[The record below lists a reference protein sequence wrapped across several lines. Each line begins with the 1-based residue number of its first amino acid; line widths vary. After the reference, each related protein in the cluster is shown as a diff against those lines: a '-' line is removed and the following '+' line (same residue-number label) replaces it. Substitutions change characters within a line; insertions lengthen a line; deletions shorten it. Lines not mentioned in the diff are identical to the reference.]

1 MYKGNFTLRLRHWYK
16 DRKRAL
22 PDFVVIG
29 AQKSGT
35 SFFYNLL
42 TRHPQ
47 VERAATKEVH
57 FFSRHYDLGLSWYK
71 SHFPFPGREGGGS
84 PLTGEATP
92 YYLLHP
98 LAARRAAHTVPQAK
112 LIVLL
117 RNPVDRAYSHYQHQV
132 RMGNE
137 TLQSFEAAV
146 AAEDTRI
153 QGEREKLLEDKSYS
167 SSAYPRFSYLT
178 RGIYVDQL
186 AEWYKFFS
194 ADQILVL
201 GSEEFFNDAQ
211 STLQSVLR
219 FLELDAWEPE
229 ALSPSKRK
237 YQYEQMSPATRRE
250 LEEYF
255 RPHNQRLY
263 NYLGMDFGW

>member
-1 MYKGNFTLRLRHWYK
+1 M
-16 DRKRAL
+16 L
-22 PDFVVIG
+22 PGFVVIG
-29 AQKSGT
+29 AQKCGT

-47 VERAATKEVH
+47 VERATTKEVH
-57 FFSRHYDLGLSWYK
+57 FFSRHYDLGTSWYK
-71 SHFPFPGREGGGS
+71 SHFPFPGGEEGNN

-98 LAARRAAHTVPQAK
+98 LAARRAAKTIPQAK
-112 LIVLL
+112 LIVML

-137 TLQSFEAAV
+137 TLPSFEETI
-146 AAEDTRI
+146 AAEGSRI
-153 QGEREKLLEDKSYS
+153 EGEREKILGDKRYS
-167 SSAYPRFSYLT
+167 SSDYPRFSYLT

-186 AEWYKFFS
+186 VEWYRFF
-194 ADQILVL
+194 DEEQILVL
-201 GSEEFFNDAQ
+201 GSEGFFNDTQ
-211 STLQSVLR
+211 RSLESVLK
-219 FLELDAWEPE
+219 FLNLEQWQPN
-229 ALSPSKRK
+229 ALNPSKRK
-237 YQYEQMSPATRRE
+237 YQYDPMSPDTRRR

-263 NYLGMDFGW
+263 DYLGVDFGW